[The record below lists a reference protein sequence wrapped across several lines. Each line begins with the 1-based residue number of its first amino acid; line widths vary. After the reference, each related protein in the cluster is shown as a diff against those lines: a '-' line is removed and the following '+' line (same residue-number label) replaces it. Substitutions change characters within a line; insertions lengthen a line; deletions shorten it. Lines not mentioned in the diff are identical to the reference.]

1 MLPHRARSCACL
13 LFFLAGTFVVTGQ
26 TLRTPGGTGIPS
38 AKEVAEQG
46 ISLGEMQAKLLA
58 KIEELT
64 LHISAQQKLIQGQA
78 QRLEAVETDN
88 RALHQQMQSISSHE

>member
-26 TLRTPGGTGIPS
+26 TLWPGGTGIPS

-64 LHISAQQKLIQGQA
+64 LHIIAQQKLIQAQA

-88 RALHQQMQSISSHE
+88 RALHQRMQSISNHE